1 MHCQVN
7 FSLLLLRIIQV
18 REELPSG
25 PSMTLPSLTM
35 SMHKNGTLDYAYT
48 SLPTVMAEIYTAGWQ
63 KRDEKA
69 KLGFENTDY

>member
-1 MHCQVN
+1 MAL
-7 FSLLLLRIIQV
+7 S
-18 REELPSG
+18 
-25 PSMTLPSLTM
+25 SLTM

-48 SLPTVMAEIYTAGWQ
+48 SLPTVIAEIYTAGWQ